1 MRHRRRRTR
10 TRTDAITTGI
20 RTGTRTDTDAIMR
33 TGLTT
38 RHRRRACRAVFPT
51 RYVRLTTT
59 ACAPRGRL
67 TLPLFDREAAARRR
81 KAPNNA
87 LNRRIKSIPTHGR
100 AIIARTY
107 LLRTGA
113 YVCLVPHPHSPLVP
127 IRSYL
132 YPP

>member
-1 MRHRRRRTR
+1 MHHHRRRHTRTR
-10 TRTDAITTGI
+10 TRTDTRRRRRRMVILRTDAIITGI
-20 RTGTRTDTDAIMR
+20 RTGTRTDTDVITL

-51 RYVRLTTT
+51 
-59 ACAPRGRL
+59 
-67 TLPLFDREAAARRR
+67 REAAARRR

-87 LNRRIKSIPTHGR
+87 LNRRIKSIPAHGR

-113 YVCLVPHPHSPLVP
+113 YVSCALFLTSLPPCA
-127 IRSYL
+127 
-132 YPP
+132 YP